1 MAAIE
6 AAKAKNKIS
15 PPSTSAPA
23 TGKTKKSTTSSS
35 ATASSVQTTQLGRDF
50 NVFLVRRLTAAKE
63 AQERHELEKK
73 REERRFLKRIL
84 HQAASVK
91 DQHQPSIVAQTDDPK
106 LSIYPSMVG
115 KTQNF

>member
-6 AAKAKNKIS
+6 AAKAKNRIS

-23 TGKTKKSTTSSS
+23 TGKTKKSVTSS
-35 ATASSVQTTQLGRDF
+35 ATASVQTTQLGRDF

-106 LSIYPSMVG
+106 LSIYQGMVSN
-115 KTQNF
+115 TQNY